1 MIIAITGA
9 TGNMGRATLD
19 ALGSAD
25 YISEIRLLAH
35 SKKRMKKLLKKYKA
49 LRKHI
54 RIRVIEGGMTN
65 ADALR
70 SFTDGADL
78 VINMA
83 AVIPPKAD
91 KYPQAAVECNDLGV
105 TALVSEL
112 ERSNDPPAFIHI
124 STVALYG
131 NRSGAHRFARV
142 GDPLLVSPLD
152 MYSATKLRGEF
163 RVLECS
169 LGKWAVLR
177 QTAMLHP
184 QMLNDNVHDGLMFH
198 TVFDAPFEWL
208 TAHDSGLL
216 MRRICDRIHDGTL
229 PDTFW
234 KKCYNIAGGKQNRAY
249 GMDTFDDGFG
259 IIGGSTTDFFRPGYN
274 ATRNF
279 HGVWYAD
286 GDELNSMFDYQTQSI
301 SDYWRE
307 IFRMHPVFKL
317 GKLAPKRLVGHFAVK
332 RLLKDKNSPAYWAA
346 HGDDAR
352 IIAHFGSRER
362 YDALQS
368 EDWKTHPLPDRKNI
382 AGITGNDTPVVYG
395 FDFDKPDKEIDISD
409 LRSAADAHGGRLVS
423 PEFDTGD
430 MYAKLEWETQDG
442 ERFIATPYTVLRAG
456 HWYNPV
462 YYSNVWDFD
471 RLAKKD
477 RVFASVWY
485 DSHDADEDYKYYLD
499 DAYNAHAVKATAG

>member
-9 TGNMGRATLD
+9 TGNMGQATLD
-19 ALGSAD
+19 ALESAD
-25 YISEIRLLAH
+25 YIEEIRLLAH
-35 SKKRMKKLLKKYKA
+35 SKKRMKKLLKKHKA
-49 LRKHI
+49 LRK
-54 RIRVIEGGMTN
+54 RKRVLIFEGGMN
-65 ADALR
+65 ADAIARLI
-70 SFTDGADL
+70 DGADL

-83 AVIPPKAD
+83 AVIPPRAD
-91 KYPQAAVECNDLGV
+91 KYPQAAVACNDLGAA
-105 TALVSEL
+105 ALVSEL
-112 ERSNDPPAFIHI
+112 EKSDKPPALIHI

-152 MYSATKLRGEF
+152 IYSATKLRGEF
-163 RVLECS
+163 KVLES
-169 LGKWAVLR
+169 ALDKWAVLR

-184 QMLNDNVHDGLMFH
+184 QMLNDNIHDGLMFH

-216 MRRICDRIHDGTL
+216 IRRIADRINDGTM

-234 KKCYNIAGGKQNRAY
+234 KKCYNMAGGAKNRAY
-249 GMDTFDDGFG
+249 GMDVFDDGFG

-286 GDELNSMFDYQTQSI
+286 GDALNALFDYQTQSI
-301 SDYWRE
+301 SDYWQDILRA
-307 IFRMHPVFKL
+307 HPVFKL
-317 GKLAPKRLVGHFAVK
+317 GKLAPKRLVGHFTVK
-332 RLLKDKNSPAYWAA
+332 RLLKDGNSPAYWAA

-362 YDALQS
+362 YDALQAA
-368 EDWKTHPLPDRKNI
+368 DWTTYTLPDRKAI
-382 AGITGNDTPVVYG
+382 AQITTNDTPVFYG
-395 FDFDKPDKEIDISD
+395 FDFDKPDAEIDISD
-409 LRSAADAHGGRLVS
+409 LRAVAEAHGGRLVS
-423 PEFDTGD
+423 DGFRAGD

-442 ERFIATPYTVLRAG
+442 VRFTATPYTVLRAG
-456 HWYNPV
+456 HWHNPV
-462 YYSNVWDFD
+462 YDGNVWDFD

-477 RVFASVWY
+477 KIYASVWY
-485 DSHDADEDYKYYLD
+485 DSHEPDENYRYFVDEGYK
-499 DAYNAHAVKATAG
+499 AHAVKASAD

>member
-9 TGNMGRATLD
+9 TGNMGQATLD
-19 ALGSAD
+19 AFETAD
-25 YISEIRLLAH
+25 YVGEIRLLAH
-35 SKKRMKKLLKKYKA
+35 SKKRMKKLLKKHKA
-49 LRKHI
+49 LRKHKHI
-54 RIRVIEGGMTN
+54 EVIEGGMN
-65 ADALR
+65 NPAAVRKLI
-70 SFTDGADL
+70 SGADL

-91 KYPQAAVECNDLGV
+91 KYPKAAVECNDLGV
-105 TALVSEL
+105 AALVSEL
-112 ERSNDPPAFIHI
+112 EKSDKPPAFIHI

-163 RVLECS
+163 KVLES
-169 LGKWAVLR
+169 ALDKWAVLR

-216 MRRICDRIHDGTL
+216 IRRIADSINDGTL
-229 PDTFW
+229 PKSFW
-234 KKCYNIAGGKQNRAY
+234 KKCYNMAGGKANRAY

-286 GDELNSMFDYQTQSI
+286 GDELNALFDYQKQSI
-301 SDYWRE
+301 SDYWQD
-307 IFRMHPVFKL
+307 ILRMHPVFKL
-317 GKLAPKRLVGHFAVK
+317 GKLAPKRLVGHFVVK

-368 EDWKTHPLPDRKNI
+368 ADWKTHKLPDRKGIADI
-382 AGITGNDTPVVYG
+382 AGNDSPVFYG
-395 FDFDKPDKEIDISD
+395 FDFDKPDAEIDVAD
-409 LRSAADAHGGRLVS
+409 LNAVATAHGGRLVS
-423 PEFDTGD
+423 DDFETGD

-442 ERFIATPYTVLRAG
+442 KRFTATPYTVLRAG
-456 HWYNPV
+456 HWHNPI
-462 YYSNVWDFD
+462 YDENVWDFD

-477 RVFASVWY
+477 KIFASVWY
-485 DSHDADEDYKYYLD
+485 DSHEPNEDYRYFVD
-499 DAYNAHAVKATAG
+499 DNYNAHAEKTTVN